1 MEHYIKSRETCYTG
15 HAFNVEKVQVTLPD
29 GREGNYDL
37 VAHIGS
43 VTILP
48 VDDEGDVYFV
58 KQYRIGPQQVLLELP
73 AGTLNIGESPMH
85 CAERELQEE
94 TGMAADAFITLGDI
108 FLAPGYAT
116 EHMHLF
122 LARNLYPSHA
132 KGDEDEFIQ
141 VEKIPVHKAYVMAAA
156 NEIHDS
162 KTLAIMLLA
171 RPYLAEYLE
180 KAEGSK

>member
-1 MEHYIKSRETCYTG
+1 MEHQIRSRETRYTA
-15 HAFNVEKVQVTLPD
+15 HTFTVEKVQVTLPD

-48 VDDEGDVYFV
+48 VDDDGNIYFV

-73 AGTLNIGESPMH
+73 AGTLNSGESPMH
-85 CAERELQEE
+85 CAERELKEE
-94 TGMAADAFITLGDI
+94 TGMAADTFTALGDI
-108 FLAPGYAT
+108 FLAPGYAS
-116 EHMHLF
+116 EHMHLY
-122 LARNLYPSHA
+122 LAKNLYPSPA
-132 KGDEDEFIQ
+132 KGDDDEFIQ
-141 VEKIPVHKAYVMAAA
+141 VEKIPVRKAYAMAAS

-171 RPYLAEYLE
+171 LPFLSALLE
-180 KAEGSK
+180 PAAEGD